1 VAINIMAAVWKHSQ
15 YREEK
20 LLVLLALADYAN
32 EDGVCW
38 PSMRALAAKARITE
52 RGAQRIMRRLT
63 ADKVIEVLDP
73 GGGRGH
79 TAKYRIKGDPRNT
92 ECGNTVSTNTDC
104 GDTKRVTVEARKGD
118 PRDSAIRK
126 EPSGTV
132 IYPSGGRARG
142 SARPP
147 ALPQS
152 ERDSLDLRRWQD
164 EMKKRTAQPGEYVRD
179 PDARWR
185 ADARSAAFASGV
197 SPARLMELLRQHF
210 PDDPNLDLLYPALR
224 DGVAN

>member
-1 VAINIMAAVWKHSQ
+1 MAINIMAAVWKQSQ

-52 RGAQRIMRRLT
+52 RGAQRIIRRLV
-63 ADKVIEVLDP
+63 ADKVIEVLDY

-79 TAKYRIKGDPRNT
+79 TAKYRIKGDPRIT
-92 ECGNTVSTNTDC
+92 DSRITDC

-132 IYPSGGRARG
+132 IEPSGGNARSRART
-142 SARPP
+142 P

-164 EMKKRTAQPGEYVRD
+164 EMKKRTQQPGEWVSD

-210 PDDPNLDLLYPALR
+210 PDDPNLDLLYPARR
-224 DGVAN
+224 DAVAN